1 MYLMQARNMR
11 ITIDEQ
17 DKLVHVHKGA
27 ALLTLALPQA
37 KTREQL
43 ETAAWGLEVALSAAT
58 LIVVNGKPVTLRE
71 ADAPR
76 AQGQR

>member
-1 MYLMQARNMR
+1 MR

-17 DKLVHVHKGA
+17 DKLVHAHKGA
-27 ALLTLALPQA
+27 ALLTLALPEA
-37 KTREQL
+37 RTREQL

-71 ADAPR
+71 AEVPHTERPR
-76 AQGQR
+76 